1 MRRKKTAR
9 NLLLAA
15 ALVALGIGLFL
26 SPWLILRF
34 RLWREA
40 PEAEV
45 LWAGSLAYETHAV
58 ADKSSWLGG
67 TPVLYARAGDELL
80 SCDMTRH
87 KGHVFFSPVDRDP
100 WPEMGKAAL
109 VTDHLFPTSIPT
121 PREDDVLA
129 LMAAFHLPEG
139 TASAKAVLTD
149 PEGRVRP
156 VQGEPAGEI
165 MLFSVPRRGEKT
177 GVLSGPILREGLLR
191 FTAAVTYYDKD
202 GNVLLTWDG
211 PVELWWEE
219 DQT

>member
-1 MRRKKTAR
+1 MRRKRTAR

-34 RLWREA
+34 RLWREVPQA
-40 PEAEV
+40 QV
-45 LWAGSLAYETHAV
+45 LWAGSLAYGGYASPDQTV
-58 ADKSSWLGG
+58 WLGG

-80 SCDMTRH
+80 ACHMTQYEGRT
-87 KGHVFFSPVDRDP
+87 FFSPVSRAP

-109 VTDHLFPTSIPT
+109 VTDHHFPTSIPR
-121 PREDDVLA
+121 PREADVLA

-139 TASAKAVLTD
+139 TVSARAVLTD

-156 VQGEPAGEI
+156 AQGEPAGEI

-177 GVLSGPILREGLLR
+177 AELSGPILREGLLR
-191 FTAAVTYYDKD
+191 FTVAVTYYDED
-202 GNVLLTWDG
+202 GTVLLTWDG
-211 PVELWWEE
+211 PVELW
-219 DQT
+219 

>member
-45 LWAGSLAYETHAV
+45 LWAGSLAYGAYTHPDGTA
-58 ADKSSWLGG
+58 WLGG

-80 SCDMTRH
+80 TCDMTRYE
-87 KGHVFFSPVDRDP
+87 GQVFISPVSRDP
-100 WPEMGKAAL
+100 WPEEGKAAL
-109 VTDHLFPTSIPT
+109 VTDHHFPTSIPR
-121 PREDDVLA
+121 PQEDDTLA

-139 TASAKAVLTD
+139 TASARASVIFSDGTARTAEGTREDSVLFFRVPGQRRKWRNPTTPYTKDCSAPPFRSHISTKA
-149 PEGRVRP
+149 
-156 VQGEPAGEI
+156 
-165 MLFSVPRRGEKT
+165 
-177 GVLSGPILREGLLR
+177 GPSC
-191 FTAAVTYYDKD
+191 
-202 GNVLLTWDG
+202 
-211 PVELWWEE
+211 
-219 DQT
+219 